1 MIEYKNDKI
10 QEKYYVEVLE
20 NGLTVYLY
28 PKKDFY
34 KTYAIFST
42 KYGSQDIEFTPID
55 LENSINTPEGIAHF
69 LEHKLFENEDCNV
82 LLEDLTK
89 YDKNV
94 KKHYNEYLKTNEI
107 WNKLKSEI

>member
-1 MIEYKNDKI
+1 MKI
-10 QEKYYVEVLE
+10 FENKKLQEKYYLE
-20 NGLTVYLY
+20 ILDNGLKVYLM
-28 PKKDFY
+28 PKNEFH

-42 KYGSQDIEFTPID
+42 KYGSRDIEFIPLGQKD
-55 LENSINTPEGIAHF
+55 YLKTPEGIAHF

-107 WNKLKSEI
+107 WDKLKSEI